1 MKPKS
6 ELKADTEDRP
16 WLREKVY
23 APKRQRTVE
32 VVKRAVDCL
41 LKDKQQV
48 SLASLAARSRELD
61 PEGRGISESA
71 ILNNE
76 EARQHYEEHRAW
88 KGKSRKRPARS
99 KDAPKIRAPIKI
111 DRDLSRARRRYL
123 KMSKAELA
131 ARLLAV
137 EQKYAEQEEQW
148 FQLNEELL
156 TWRLRAERAEAS
168 ISVDVSRRL
177 FPGRMRSNAK

>member
-1 MKPKS
+1 VKPKS
-6 ELKADTEDRP
+6 DLKSRAEDRP
-16 WLREKVY
+16 WLKEKVY

-32 VVKRAVDCL
+32 LVKSAVDCL
-41 LKDKQQV
+41 LKDKRRV
-48 SLASLAARSRELD
+48 SLASVAARSKELD

-76 EARQHYEEHRAW
+76 EARQYYEQHRAW
-88 KGKSRKRPARS
+88 KGKSRKRPTRS
-99 KDAPKIRAPIKI
+99 KDALEIISPIKL
-111 DRDLSRARRRYL
+111 DRDLSRARYRYL

-148 FQLNEELL
+148 LQVNEDLM
-156 TWRLRAERAEAS
+156 TWRLRAERAEAR
-168 ISVDVSRRL
+168 IRAEVGRRKE
-177 FPGRMRSNAK
+177 NH

>member
-6 ELKADTEDRP
+6 KLKGDTENRP

-48 SLASLAARSRELD
+48 SLASLAARSKELD

-76 EARQHYEEHRAW
+76 EARQYYEQHRAW
-88 KGKSRKRPARS
+88 KGKSRKRPTRS
-99 KDAPKIRAPIKI
+99 KDVPEITAPIKI
-111 DRDLSRARRRYL
+111 DRNLSRARYRYL

-148 FQLNEELL
+148 LQVNEELM
-156 TWRLRAERAEAS
+156 TWRLRAERAEA
-168 ISVDVSRRL
+168 RL
-177 FPGRMRSNAK
+177 HTESGTAKERL

>member
-1 MKPKS
+1 MKLKS
-6 ELKADTEDRP
+6 ELKGDTEDRP
-16 WLREKVY
+16 WLIEKVY

-48 SLASLAARSRELD
+48 SLSSLAARSKELD

-76 EARQHYEEHRAW
+76 EARQYYEQHRAW
-88 KGKSRKRPARS
+88 KGKSRKRPTLS
-99 KDAPKIRAPIKI
+99 KDAPENTAPIKI
-111 DRDLSRARRRYL
+111 DRNLSRALYRYL

-148 FQLNEELL
+148 LQLNEELM
-156 TWRLRAERAEAS
+156 TWRLRAERAEARLRAEPGTGKE
-168 ISVDVSRRL
+168 RR
-177 FPGRMRSNAK
+177 

>member
-6 ELKADTEDRP
+6 KLKGNIEGRP

-23 APKRQRTVE
+23 DPKRQRTVE
-32 VVKRAVDCL
+32 LVKRAVDCL

-48 SLASLAARSRELD
+48 SLASLAARSKELD
-61 PEGRGISESA
+61 PEGRGISETA

-76 EARQHYEEHRAW
+76 EARQYYEQHRAW
-88 KGKSRKRPARS
+88 KGKSRKRPINS
-99 KDAPKIRAPIKI
+99 KDAPEITEPIKI
-111 DRDLSRARRRYL
+111 DRNLSRARYRYL

-137 EQKYAEQEEQW
+137 EQKYAEQEELWLQV
-148 FQLNEELL
+148 NEELM
-156 TWRLRAERAEAS
+156 TWRLRAERAEA
-168 ISVDVSRRL
+168 RL
-177 FPGRMRSNAK
+177 RAEPGTTKERL

>member
-1 MKPKS
+1 VKPKS
-6 ELKADTEDRP
+6 KLKGDTEDRP

-48 SLASLAARSRELD
+48 SLASLATRSKELD

-76 EARQHYEEHRAW
+76 EARQYYEQHRAW
-88 KGKSRKRPARS
+88 KGKSRKRPTRS
-99 KDAPKIRAPIKI
+99 KDAPEITASIKI
-111 DRDLSRARRRYL
+111 DRNLSRARYRYL

-131 ARLLAV
+131 ARLLAI

-148 FQLNEELL
+148 LQVNEELM
-156 TWRLRAERAEAS
+156 TWRLRAERAEA
-168 ISVDVSRRL
+168 RL
-177 FPGRMRSNAK
+177 HAESGTAKERL

>member
-1 MKPKS
+1 VKPKS
-6 ELKADTEDRP
+6 KLKGDTEDRP

-48 SLASLAARSRELD
+48 SLASLAARSKELD

-76 EARQHYEEHRAW
+76 EARQYYEQHRAW
-88 KGKSRKRPARS
+88 KGKSRKRPTRS
-99 KDAPKIRAPIKI
+99 KDAPEITAPIKI
-111 DRDLSRARRRYL
+111 DRNLSHARYRYL

-131 ARLLAV
+131 ARLMAV

-148 FQLNEELL
+148 LQVNEELM
-156 TWRLRAERAEAS
+156 TWRLRAERAEA
-168 ISVDVSRRL
+168 RL
-177 FPGRMRSNAK
+177 RAESGTAKERL

>member
-1 MKPKS
+1 VKLKS
-6 ELKADTEDRP
+6 ELKGDTEDRP
-16 WLREKVY
+16 WLIEKVY

-48 SLASLAARSRELD
+48 SLSSLAARSKELD

-76 EARQHYEEHRAW
+76 EARQYYEQHRAW
-88 KGKSRKRPARS
+88 KGKSRNRPTRS
-99 KDAPKIRAPIKI
+99 KDAPEITGPIKI
-111 DRDLSRARRRYL
+111 DRNLPRALYRYL

-131 ARLLAV
+131 ARLIAV

-148 FQLNEELL
+148 LQVNEELM
-156 TWRLRAERAEAS
+156 TWRLRAERAE
-168 ISVDVSRRL
+168 VRL
-177 FPGRMRSNAK
+177 RAESGTAQKGL

>member
-6 ELKADTEDRP
+6 KLKGNAEDRP
-16 WLREKVY
+16 WLREMVY

-32 VVKRAVDCL
+32 LVKRAVDCL
-41 LKDKQQV
+41 LKDKRQV
-48 SLASLAARSRELD
+48 SLASLAARSKELD

-76 EARQHYEEHRAW
+76 EARQYYEQHRAW
-88 KGKSRKRPARS
+88 KGKSRKRPACS
-99 KDAPKIRAPIKI
+99 KDAPKITAPIKI

-131 ARLLAV
+131 VRLLAV

-156 TWRLRAERAEAS
+156 TWRLRAERAEAR
-168 ISVDVSRRL
+168 ISADVSRRL
-177 FPGRMRSNAK
+177 FSGKDAI